1 MGSGQHRN
9 TKRTIPMSDVRVPN
23 YNTFADAIDRLAV
36 TTNKL
41 AFFENQKREES
52 MKDNP
57 DSDLIVKYDRL
68 SRNECE
74 YRNLLKRAIDDILS
88 EIAETG
94 VYKTLPDNRTFSAP
108 PRSVS
113 DIIEDICYTQATAVK
128 EELVQKLEQSK

>member
-1 MGSGQHRN
+1 MPQ
-9 TKRTIPMSDVRVPN
+9 TRVPN

-41 AFFENQKREES
+41 AFFENKKREES

-57 DSDLIVKYDRL
+57 DNDLIVHYDRL

-88 EIAETG
+88 EIAATG
-94 VYKTLPDNRTFSAP
+94 EYKTLKDNRTFSAP
-108 PRSVS
+108 PKSVS
-113 DIIEDICYTQATAVK
+113 DLIEEICYVQANSVK
-128 EELVQKLEQSK
+128 EELVARLEQSIE